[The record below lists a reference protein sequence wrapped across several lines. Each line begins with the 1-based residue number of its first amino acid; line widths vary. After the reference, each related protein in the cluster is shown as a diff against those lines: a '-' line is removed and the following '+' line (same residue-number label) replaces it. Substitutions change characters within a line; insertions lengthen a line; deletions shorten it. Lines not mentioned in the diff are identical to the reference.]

1 MGQSKV
7 RKVISDFS
15 KILRISMSRCAI
27 SLTGDPITVGHR
39 DVIKRAYSM
48 FGHVVILLAADSSK
62 KGALLDYA
70 DRKLLVEKA
79 LRDDGLVNFDI
90 YPISGAIVDCAKKYE
105 VDIIVRGLRNEQDLV
120 YETDMSAI
128 NRILAPGIE
137 TVYLPCKPELSY
149 VSSSAVREL
158 ARLGKFEAAAMFSS
172 VEATMLM
179 KLHLT
184 KTVALTGGIACG
196 KSVAQKVFERRGWL
210 GIDCDEL
217 NRELL
222 VDVEYCRLI
231 SEKCEELG
239 YDGIWQNTYSGF
251 KVNKKRLADA
261 IFSSPAVKEAVE
273 KISFPAIAEKLK
285 AKLSDYS
292 RGQPLRA
299 VVQVPLLFDDA
310 AEPFPF
316 RFDRT
321 VCILSNTADQLCR
334 MHEARG
340 YSREEADRRLASQT
354 SPKSKAGKCD
364 YVLHNDGT
372 LEDFEMAVNNLAEKI
387 ENSI

>member
-1 MGQSKV
+1 MKG
-7 RKVISDFS
+7 
-15 KILRISMSRCAI
+15 CAV
-27 SLTGDPITVGHR
+27 SLTGDPITIGHR
-39 DVIKRAYSM
+39 DIIKRAYEM
-48 FGHVVILLAADSSK
+48 FGRVIVLLAADSCK
-62 KGALLDYA
+62 KGALLNYA
-70 DRKLLVEKA
+70 DRKTLVENA
-79 LRDDGLVNFDI
+79 LHEDGLTNFDI
-90 YPISGAIVDCAKKYE
+90 YPISGAIVDCAKKYG
-105 VDIIVRGLRNEQDLV
+105 VDVIARGLRNEQDLV

-128 NRILAPGIE
+128 NRMLAPGIE

-172 VEATMLM
+172 VEAAMLM
-179 KLHLT
+179 KLRLT

-196 KSVAQKVFERRGWL
+196 KSVAQKVFEQRGWL
-210 GIDCDEL
+210 GVDCDEL

-222 VDVEYCRLI
+222 ADAEYCRLI
-231 SEKCEELG
+231 SEKCAELG
-239 YDGIWQNTYSGF
+239 YDGIWWNTYLGYKIDKKKLAAALF
-251 KVNKKRLADA
+251 KNPD
-261 IFSSPAVKEAVE
+261 VKNAVE
-273 KISFPAIAEKLK
+273 KIAFPAIADRLK
-285 AKLSDYS
+285 KKLSYYS

-299 VVQVPLLFDDA
+299 VVQAPLLFDDT

-316 RFDRT
+316 KFDRT

-354 SPKSKAGKCD
+354 PPESKAGKCD
-364 YVLHNDGT
+364 YVLRNDGT
-372 LEDFEMAVNNLAEKI
+372 LEDFEAAVDSLAEKI

>member
-1 MGQSKV
+1 MFG
-7 RKVISDFS
+7 
-15 KILRISMSRCAI
+15 CAI

-48 FGHVVILLAADSSK
+48 FGRVVVLLAAGSSK

-70 DRKLLVEKA
+70 DRKTLVENA
-79 LRDDGLVNFDI
+79 LREDGLVNFDV
-90 YPISGAIVDCAKKYE
+90 YPISGATVDCAKKYGAD
-105 VDIIVRGLRNEQDLV
+105 VIVRGLRNEQDLV
-120 YETDMSAI
+120 YETDMSAV

-137 TVYLPCKPELSY
+137 TIYLPCKPELSY
-149 VSSSAVREL
+149 VSSGAVREL

-172 VEATMLM
+172 AEAAMLM
-179 KLHLT
+179 KLRLT

-222 VDVEYCRLI
+222 ADAEYCRLI
-231 SEKCEELG
+231 SEKCAELG
-239 YDGIWQNTYSGF
+239 YDGIWGNTYLGY
-251 KVNKKRLADA
+251 KIDKKRLADA
-261 IFSSPAVKEAVE
+261 IFGSPAVKEAVE
-273 KISFPAIAEKLK
+273 KIAFPAIAEKLT
-285 AKLSDYS
+285 AKLSCYS

-299 VVQVPLLFDDA
+299 VVQAPLLFDDA

-316 RFDRT
+316 KFDRT

-354 SPKSKAGKCD
+354 PPAAKAGKCD
-364 YVLHNDGT
+364 YVLRNDGT
-372 LEDFEMAVNNLAEKI
+372 LEAFETAVNNLAEKI

>member
-1 MGQSKV
+1 
-7 RKVISDFS
+7 
-15 KILRISMSRCAI
+15 MSGCAI

-48 FGHVVILLAADSSK
+48 FGRVVVLLAAGSSK

-70 DRKLLVEKA
+70 DRKTLVENA
-79 LRDDGLVNFDI
+79 LREDGLVNFDV
-90 YPISGAIVDCAKKYE
+90 YPISGATVDCAKKYGAD
-105 VDIIVRGLRNEQDLV
+105 VIVRGLRNEQDLV
-120 YETDMSAI
+120 YETDMSAV

-137 TVYLPCKPELSY
+137 TIYLPCKPELSY
-149 VSSSAVREL
+149 VSSGAVREL

-172 VEATMLM
+172 VEAAMLM
-179 KLHLT
+179 KLRLT

-222 VDVEYCRLI
+222 ADAEYCRLI
-231 SEKCEELG
+231 SEKCAELG
-239 YDGIWQNTYSGF
+239 YDGIWGNTYLGY
-251 KVNKKRLADA
+251 KIDKKRLADA
-261 IFSSPAVKEAVE
+261 IFGSQAVKEAVE
-273 KISFPAIAEKLK
+273 KIAFPAIAEKLTT
-285 AKLSDYS
+285 KLSCYS

-299 VVQVPLLFDDA
+299 VVQAPLLFDDA

-316 RFDRT
+316 KFDRT

-354 SPKSKAGKCD
+354 PPAAKAGKCD
-364 YVLHNDGT
+364 YVLRNDGT
-372 LEDFEMAVNNLAEKI
+372 LETFEMAVNNLAEKI

>member
-1 MGQSKV
+1 MFG
-7 RKVISDFS
+7 
-15 KILRISMSRCAI
+15 CAI

-39 DVIKRAYSM
+39 DIIKRAHSM
-48 FGHVVILLAADSSK
+48 FGHVVILLSPDSTK
-62 KGALLDYA
+62 KSALLDYA

-79 LRDDGLVNFDI
+79 LHDDGLVNFDV
-90 YPISGAIVDCAKKYE
+90 YPISGATVDCAKKYG

-120 YETDMSAI
+120 YETDMSAV

-149 VSSSAVREL
+149 VSSGAIREL

-172 VEATMLM
+172 VEAAMLM
-179 KLHLT
+179 KLRLT
-184 KTVALTGGIACG
+184 KTIALTGGIACG

-222 VDVEYCRLI
+222 ADAEYCRLI
-231 SEKCEELG
+231 SEKCAELG
-239 YDGIWQNTYSGF
+239 YDGIGGYTYLGY
-251 KVNKKRLADA
+251 KIDKKKLADA
-261 IFSSPAVKEAVE
+261 IFGSPAVKEAVE
-273 KISFPAIAEKLK
+273 KIAFPAIAEKLK
-285 AKLSDYS
+285 TKLSCYS

-299 VVQVPLLFDDA
+299 VVQAPLLFDDA

-316 RFDRT
+316 KFDRT

-354 SPKSKAGKCD
+354 PPESKARKCD

-372 LEDFEMAVNNLAEKI
+372 LENFETAVNNLAEKI